1 MQGDIFGYVCYAC
14 FMTFPDLTDIFLAI
28 ISLAIVVV
36 SIIAAW
42 AGILLIRALKNI
54 DDLLRF
60 VHSVGMLFSRKNKR
74 KQKKN

>member
-1 MQGDIFGYVCYAC
+1 VQGDIFGSLWYAY
-14 FMTFPDLTDIFLAI
+14 FMTFPDATDIFLAI

-36 SIIAAW
+36 SIIAGW

-60 VHSVGMLFSRKNKR
+60 VRSLGMLFSRST
-74 KQKKN
+74 KKKKK